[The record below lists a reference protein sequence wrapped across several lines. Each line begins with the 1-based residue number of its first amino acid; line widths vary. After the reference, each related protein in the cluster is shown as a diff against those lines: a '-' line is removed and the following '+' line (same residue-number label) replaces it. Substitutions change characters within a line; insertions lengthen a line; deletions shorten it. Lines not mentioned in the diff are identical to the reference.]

1 MLKNIVHFVLFIIFV
16 SIFFI
21 LATINVNN
29 LLKFREAFYSDAKNV
44 LAQNACS
51 RVSPTEVSTSRNRVQ
66 ECHHYY
72 TNKV

>member
-1 MLKNIVHFVLFIIFV
+1 MVFMFCFLAVINDNNI
-16 SIFFI
+16 S
-21 LATINVNN
+21 
-29 LLKFREAFYSDAKNV
+29 KFRDAFYGDVKNV

-72 TNKV
+72 THKV